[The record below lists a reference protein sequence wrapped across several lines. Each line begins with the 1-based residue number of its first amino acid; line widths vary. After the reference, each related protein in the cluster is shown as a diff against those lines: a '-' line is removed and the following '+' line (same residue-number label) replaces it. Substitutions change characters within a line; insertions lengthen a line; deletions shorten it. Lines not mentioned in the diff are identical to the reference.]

1 MHKIIKLFIW
11 IQIVIVAIGIA
22 LMVDYKKFVSE
33 PITSQEKI
41 IEIESWDTFKSI
53 GNKIEWINQRWLKLY
68 LKQNPPV
75 FELHVW
81 TYRVPANSNLEQI
94 IESLKTPIIEEVKI
108 TLLEWWNIYDIDE
121 HLFKKWLIQEKN
133 DYISYV
139 NNSEK
144 IQKLSEFFPFIK
156 WVESLE
162 WFLYPDTY
170 STKIDFH
177 INLFVIQQLENFE
190 KKVYKK
196 LLQEK
201 WYSNETIYDVI
212 TLASI
217 VEKEEKSLKNKAT
230 VAGILKKRLNEW
242 WMIGADITVCYPH
255 KLTSEECKLVVTKY
269 INQKNEYNTRTMVW
283 LPKTPIG
290 NPSYET
296 VNATLNDK
304 KTPYYYYLH
313 DIKNGNIYY
322 GRTNAE
328 HERNKGLYLR

>member
-1 MHKIIKLFIW
+1 MHKIVKLFIW
-11 IQIVIVAIGIA
+11 IQVIIVLIGIA

-144 IQKLSEFFPFIK
+144 IQKLS
-156 WVESLE
+156 
-162 WFLYPDTY
+162 
-170 STKIDFH
+170 
-177 INLFVIQQLENFE
+177 
-190 KKVYKK
+190 
-196 LLQEK
+196 
-201 WYSNETIYDVI
+201 
-212 TLASI
+212 
-217 VEKEEKSLKNKAT
+217 
-230 VAGILKKRLNEW
+230 
-242 WMIGADITVCYPH
+242 
-255 KLTSEECKLVVTKY
+255 
-269 INQKNEYNTRTMVW
+269 
-283 LPKTPIG
+283 
-290 NPSYET
+290 
-296 VNATLNDK
+296 
-304 KTPYYYYLH
+304 
-313 DIKNGNIYY
+313 
-322 GRTNAE
+322 
-328 HERNKGLYLR
+328 